1 MHNDLIIKK
10 HKKTCRNSNYFEH
23 SLTFISVVRDC
34 VSISA
39 FASLVNIS
47 PGITSSAVRLKMSA
61 LTAGIKKY
69 KSIINKRKKHDTI
82 VLLVKAKLNAFKA
95 FISEAVIHSYI
106 SHEEFVSVNVLRE
119 NKETKQ
125 EILKMLWNILYKYG

>member
-1 MHNDLIIKK
+1 MHNDLISKK
-10 HKKTCRNSNYFEH
+10 HKKTCRNWNYFEH

-39 FASLVNIS
+39 FASLVIIS
-47 PGITSSAVRLKMSA
+47 PGIASSAVRLKMSA
-61 LTAGIKKY
+61 LTAGINKY

-82 VLLVKAKLNAFKA
+82 VLLVKAKLNTFKA
-95 FISEAVIHSYI
+95 FISEAIIHSYI
-106 SHEEFVSVNVLRE
+106 SHEEFISVNVLRE

-125 EILKMLWNILYKYG
+125 EIKNFENVTEYTI